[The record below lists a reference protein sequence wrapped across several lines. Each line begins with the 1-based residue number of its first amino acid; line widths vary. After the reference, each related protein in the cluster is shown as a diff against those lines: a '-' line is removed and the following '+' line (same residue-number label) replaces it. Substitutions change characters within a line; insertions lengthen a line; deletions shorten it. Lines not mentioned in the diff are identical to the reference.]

1 MKVIGSTIAYTHLDL
16 EGALEGLASVG
27 FREVDLLAMSG
38 WAHFEAADLV
48 VRAEE
53 EALRIGALL
62 ERTGLTAMAL
72 NAKQT
77 GQMNSPEPSEQTEN
91 LREQSALVDFAE
103 ALGIPRITLQPGPS
117 GAAGSHQ
124 ESLALSIEAFRKVV
138 EYAGTREVTIAFEPH
153 ANSVAET
160 YEAMRAFLRE
170 VPGLQVTYDP
180 SHFVKMGWE
189 VRESEFLFER
199 TGNVH
204 LRDAVLG
211 ELQAPPGK
219 GGVDFGW
226 VVGKLKEYGYEGT
239 ASIEYFPD
247 DGRDVIPDTLRLR
260 ELLEGLLAD

>member
-1 MKVIGSTIAYTHLDL
+1 MRVIGSTIAYTHLGL
-16 EGALEGLASVG
+16 EAALEGLASVG
-27 FREVDLLAMSG
+27 FKEVDLLAMSG
-38 WAHFEAADLV
+38 WAHFELADLV
-48 VRAEE
+48 GRAEE
-53 EALRIGALL
+53 EATQMGTLL
-62 ERTGLTAMAL
+62 ERNGLVAMAL

-77 GQMNSPEPSEQTEN
+77 GQMNSPDPSEQAEN
-91 LREQSALVDFAE
+91 LREQSALVDFAR
-103 ALGIPRITLQPGPS
+103 ALSIPRITLQPGSS
-117 GAAGSHQ
+117 GSAGSPQ
-124 ESLALSIEAFRKVV
+124 ESLDLSIEAFRKVV
-138 EYAGTREVTIAFEPH
+138 QYVDGDDVTIAFEPH

-160 YEAMRAFLRE
+160 YDAMRAFLRE

-189 VRESEFLFER
+189 LRESEFLFER

-219 GGVDFGW
+219 GAVDFRW
-226 VVGKLKEYGYEGT
+226 VIEKLKEYGYEGT

-247 DGRDVIPDTLRLR
+247 NGRDVIPDTLRLK